1 MGEKVACRVS
11 VVTSTRPK
19 VVEGRFRHL
28 LLWTDSFAPDLANA
42 AMAFTN
48 EPDVERGIGRLFA
61 RLDLTYAIVAVESLS
76 GTITMAAGYNNLYP
90 LYFCQDADGIVIK
103 DALPCTSADERLQH
117 LDQSGFADFVARAV
131 VAGPFELSIDTL
143 TFDRRWRTVPP
154 GQRLAISPDGRTLR
168 CDVANHVFQGI
179 HDAIP
184 PLGQAVDELREAIDL
199 RLVSLAQHGL
209 VASEFSGG
217 IDSSIV
223 RARCLARI
231 ASRYRGG
238 VTCRFPYLEFARES
252 EMQDAVLMHAPG
264 AVTTVDHRGFL
275 PFSKLSEVPWHAS
288 PTLASTAWGTFAS
301 VARAARQVGAHVL
314 LSGHGGD
321 TLFRWHP
328 EQKLQYG
335 LPADVARWL
344 PPSLCREVTARAHD
358 IAIGLN
364 AGPGEGFGGLW
375 HPGLFDPCYPTALL
389 RSGVPGVHYVSG
401 LISRDVLRA
410 AARLWLAD
418 PPRDEQIQKAFACS
432 VFRSDLPDA
441 LWRRPGKV
449 DHLGIV
455 YRGSIAAR
463 QDILRVAER
472 SNELLDAL
480 GLPQAMFPA
489 FAEAATRGIDSGNP
503 MFSIMLAVSLW
514 AGQKKPGTPEREV
527 REQDKRYEAQIFIG
541 KGGDDAKKCLKV
553 FPCIQPSRINS

>member
-11 VVTSTRPK
+11 VVTSTRPQ
-19 VVEGRFRHL
+19 VVEGRFRRL
-28 LLWTDSFAPDLANA
+28 LLWTDSFGPDLSNA
-42 AMAFTN
+42 AVVFTN
-48 EPDVERGIGRLFA
+48 EPDVERGIARLFA
-61 RLDLTYAIVAVESLS
+61 LLDLTYAIVAVESLS
-76 GTITMAAGYNNLYP
+76 GIITMAAGYNNLYP
-90 LYFCQDADGIVIK
+90 LYFCHDADGVLIR
-103 DALPCTSADERLQH
+103 DALPCTSPDERLQE

-131 VAGPFELSIDTL
+131 VAGPYELSTHTL

-154 GQRLAISPDGRTLR
+154 GQRLAISADGRTLR
-168 CDVANHVFQGI
+168 CEVADHVFEGV

-184 PLGQAVDELREAIDL
+184 PLAQAVDQLREAIDL
-199 RLVSLAQHGL
+199 RVISLAQRGP

-231 ASRYRGG
+231 GSLYKGG
-238 VTCRFPYLEFARES
+238 VTCRLPYLEFARES

-264 AVTTVDHRGFL
+264 PVTTVDHRSFL
-275 PFSKLSEVPWHAS
+275 PFAELSEVPWHAS

-328 EQKLQYG
+328 EQKMQYV

-358 IAIGLN
+358 IATGLN

-375 HPGLFDPCYPTALL
+375 HPGLFDPCQPTALL

-410 AARLWLAD
+410 AARLWLAA
-418 PPRDEQIQKAFACS
+418 PPRDEQVQKAFACS

-441 LWRRPGKV
+441 LWQRPGKV

-455 YRGSIAAR
+455 YRGAIAAR
-463 QDILRVAER
+463 QDILRVADR
-472 SNELLDAL
+472 SKDLLEAL
-480 GLPQAMFPA
+480 GLPHAVFPA

-514 AGQKKPGTPEREV
+514 AGQMKRSTPEREA
-527 REQDKRYEAQIFIG
+527 REQDNGYDAQIFIG
-541 KGGDDAKKCLKV
+541 KGGNNAKTMSESTPFYSTIKD
-553 FPCIQPSRINS
+553 